1 MKLFLRGYVLGNLM
15 LCFPRINLSI
25 KLVHTYQYMNTK
37 NKASSVETALNIV
50 VTYINDDRLK
60 NSNNQT
66 IGARWP
72 SCWSLECV
80 QIFIQIWIRLL
91 VHFILTIS
99 LTLVWMIT
107 EENFVNGII
116 HSFKQ
121 VVLVRTSLI
130 SRIGLIPLDVLL
142 KIW

>member
-66 IGARWP
+66 IGAR
-72 SCWSLECV
+72 
-80 QIFIQIWIRLL
+80 
-91 VHFILTIS
+91 
-99 LTLVWMIT
+99 
-107 EENFVNGII
+107 
-116 HSFKQ
+116 
-121 VVLVRTSLI
+121 
-130 SRIGLIPLDVLL
+130 
-142 KIW
+142 